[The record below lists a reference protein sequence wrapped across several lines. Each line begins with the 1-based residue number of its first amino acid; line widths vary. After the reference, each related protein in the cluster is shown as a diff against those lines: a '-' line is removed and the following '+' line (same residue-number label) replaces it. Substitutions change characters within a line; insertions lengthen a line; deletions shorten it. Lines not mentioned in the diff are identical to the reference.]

1 MERIKEFK
9 EPDLVHLSQGL
20 VSLSTARTYHS
31 DKIAELFAK
40 NKPQIMKSQVLP
52 KPNVSTMIL
61 NIFYAETPVGQ
72 MIVEIST
79 TEASISYWVDSNYT
93 NRGVATNAV
102 LLITDHLLHRYPIEA
117 YVTESNKASIRVLEK
132 AGFQKMESLYVAL
145 TPEGTPKEHF
155 LYRIEQ

>member
-1 MERIKEFK
+1 
-9 EPDLVHLSQGL
+9 
-20 VSLSTARTYHS
+20 
-31 DKIAELFAK
+31 
-40 NKPQIMKSQVLP
+40 
-52 KPNVSTMIL
+52 MIL
-61 NIFYAETPVGQ
+61 NIFYAERPVGQ